1 MTEEQE
7 QMVADCAARAHKLD
21 QWSASFID
29 DLMRKEPATLSPK
42 QDAKLT
48 EIWERVT

>member
-1 MTEEQE
+1 MTEEQD
-7 QMVADCAARAHKLD
+7 QMVKDCAERADKLD
-21 QWSASFID
+21 SWSASFID
-29 DLMRKEPATLSPK
+29 DLMRKEPATLSEK